1 MKPSTPKT
9 ELSPST
15 QLRKIVF
22 GGSLNTI
29 SGKVDQCQDRRGD
42 LRASQKHSPLT
53 LRRAFTLIELLV
65 VIAIIAILAAMLL
78 PALSKS
84 KTKAQG
90 IYCLSN
96 TKQLTLC
103 WIMYAGDNNDKLIEN
118 FIPGGPGY
126 RFPLTNTWV
135 LGDQDSLPEATNTL
149 LLVAGRLYPYNT
161 SIAIYKDPAEKPRL
175 IGGRSVSTVRSYSM
189 NGARNGNA
197 EAWVN
202 PNYPPNKKMSDM
214 TKPPPTKA
222 MVFVDE
228 SEYTIEDCYF
238 AVRAAPNV
246 WTWQNP
252 PASRHGNGGVLSFAD
267 GHSELWRWFEPTTA
281 KIQTRDFVVKANDR
295 DLARFKEATA
305 Y

>member
-1 MKPSTPKT
+1 MDQIMK
-9 ELSPST
+9 
-15 QLRKIVF
+15 
-22 GGSLNTI
+22 TI
-29 SGKVDQCQDRRGD
+29 SDEMNQVPNQRGN
-42 LRASQKHSPLT
+42 LRSGQNESP
-53 LRRAFTLIELLV
+53 RVRQRAFTLIELLV

-84 KTKAQG
+84 KSKAQG
-90 IYCLSN
+90 IYCMSN

-126 RFPLTNTWV
+126 NAAITNTWV
-135 LGDQDSLPEATNTL
+135 LGEQNSLPQATNTL

-161 SIAIYKDPAEKPRL
+161 SIAIYKDPTEKPRP

-197 EAWVN
+197 EGSVN
-202 PNYPPNKKMSDM
+202 PNYPPNKKLSDM
-214 TKPPPTKA
+214 KKPPPTKA

-238 AVRAAPNV
+238 ATRAAPND

-281 KIQTRDFVVKANDR
+281 KIKTWDFPTKVNDR

>member
-1 MKPSTPKT
+1 M
-9 ELSPST
+9 
-15 QLRKIVF
+15 RKNMNPIC
-22 GGSLNTI
+22 
-29 SGKVDQCQDRRGD
+29 GKIHQCRTRYGD
-42 LRASQKHSPLT
+42 LCACQNYSALGR
-53 LRRAFTLIELLV
+53 RRAFTLIELLV

-78 PALSKS
+78 PALSQS

-90 IYCLSN
+90 IYCMSN

-103 WIMYAGDNNDKLIEN
+103 WIMYAGDNNDQLIEN
-118 FIPGGPGY
+118 YIPGGPGY
-126 RFPLTNTWV
+126 NAAIKNTWV
-135 LGDQDSLPEATNTL
+135 LGAQNSRPEATNTL
-149 LLVAGRLYPYNT
+149 LLIAGRLYPYNQ
-161 SIAIYKDPAEKPRL
+161 SISLYKDPAEKPR
-175 IGGRSVSTVRSYSM
+175 IVKNWPAPVSTVRSYTM

-197 EAWVN
+197 EASVN

-214 TKPPPTKA
+214 KAPPPTKA

-238 AVRAAPNV
+238 ATRADPTD

-267 GHSELWRWFEPTTA
+267 GHSELWKWFEPTTA
-281 KIQTRDFVVKANDR
+281 KIKTRDVQVKVNDR

>member
-1 MKPSTPKT
+1 MKPHKTP
-9 ELSPST
+9 
-15 QLRKIVF
+15 F
-22 GGSLNTI
+22 SLAQ
-29 SGKVDQCQDRRGD
+29 S
-42 LRASQKHSPLT
+42 
-53 LRRAFTLIELLV
+53 RAFTLIELLV

-84 KTKAQG
+84 KSKAQG

-96 TKQLTLC
+96 TRQLTLC

-118 FIPGGPGY
+118 YVPGGPGY
-126 RFPLTNTWV
+126 IDALKNTWV
-135 LGDQDSLPEATNTL
+135 LGNQDALPEATNTL
-149 LLVAGRLYPYNT
+149 LLVAGRLYAYNQ
-161 SIAIYKDPAEKPRL
+161 SIMLYKDPTEKPRRVT
-175 IGGRSVSTVRSYSM
+175 GSVAFVNTVRSYSL

-197 EAWVN
+197 EGSVN
-202 PNYPPNKKMSDM
+202 PNYPPNKKMGDI
-214 TKPPPTKA
+214 KAPPPTKA

-238 AVRAAPNV
+238 ATRAAPND

-267 GHSELWRWFEPTTA
+267 GHSELWKWLEPTTA
-281 KIQTRDFVVKANDR
+281 KIKVRDYTTRAGDR
-295 DLARFKEATA
+295 DLARFKQATA